1 VNVKC
6 PNCKTRYNIPVEK
19 LHKGPRKLRCYK
31 CGNVFALAPRS
42 MSLPEG
48 YEEFHT
54 SATSGE
60 FPAEFTFL
68 REKKEEGKRP
78 SLDPS
83 KYDHITD
90 EEADVQ
96 PETAAEGT
104 DKGQEA
110 DASGSPDPVSSAIR
124 ASGLNP
130 DEPRSDVIQNVLESY
145 QPPEQKEAV
154 EPEPESSAPSE
165 EDIQVEVQTQQAELP
180 AGQSAVAQVAVPE
193 AGLDH
198 SPAVAG
204 SLNAPAVI
212 ENAQQSQAYAD
223 STWPVAQTG
232 VPYASQPPAERS
244 PQAWELED
252 PFDLEQFAIEESSP
266 FARRMGQLF
275 VFMFFVVIILG
286 VFVAWRNSW
295 SLSLGKLPEQTAHA
309 FSQEQNAPG
318 MELLRGLEA
327 TVTSVY
333 LVEPDEGGKYLVVEG
348 MLMSDAE
355 GPRKGIWL
363 KVLINNSASALIKEK
378 ASPLLK
384 PPVGTPL
391 RNASSSEL
399 SHMAGSVIPVNKV
412 LDRGDETNFAV
423 VVNPVPVGYDS
434 GSKIE
439 VTVLRAEAVP

>member
-1 VNVKC
+1 
-6 PNCKTRYNIPVEK
+6 
-19 LHKGPRKLRCYK
+19 
-31 CGNVFALAPRS
+31 
-42 MSLPEG
+42 MSLPDG
-48 YEEFHT
+48 YEEFHA

-90 EEADVQ
+90 EEAEVQ
-96 PETAAEGT
+96 SETAAEVT
-104 DKGQEA
+104 DEGQEA

-130 DEPRSDVIQNVLESY
+130 DEPRSDVIQNVLETY
-145 QPPEQKEAV
+145 QPPEQKEALD
-154 EPEPESSAPSE
+154 PEPESSAHSQ
-165 EDIQVEVQTQQAELP
+165 DIPVEVQTQQAEP
-180 AGQSAVAQVAVPE
+180 TAGQSAVAQGAVPE
-193 AGLDH
+193 AVVDH
-198 SPAVAG
+198 PPAQAG
-204 SLNAPAVI
+204 SLNAAAVI
-212 ENAQQSQAYAD
+212 ENAQQSQAYANN
-223 STWPVAQTG
+223 TWPVAQAG

-266 FARRMGQLF
+266 LAKRMGQLF
-275 VFMFFVVIILG
+275 VFIFFVVIILG
-286 VFVAWRNSW
+286 VFVAWRNNW
-295 SLSLGKLPEQTAHA
+295 SLSLGKLPEQVSHA

-318 MELLRGLEA
+318 MELLRGMDA

-333 LVEPDEGGKYLVVEG
+333 LVEPDEGGKFLVVEG

-363 KVLINNSASALIKEK
+363 KVLINNSVSALIKEK

-399 SHMAGSVIPVNKV
+399 SRMADSVIPVNKV
-412 LDRGDETNFAV
+412 LDRGGETNFAV
-423 VVNPVPVGYDS
+423 VVHPVPVGYDS